1 MAVHRGID
9 EALNQLMA
17 GFPAVPPD
25 TLVPDAVY
33 AAKFNALP
41 PPQPSGAA
49 PRCRTRGRSQRKS
62 RIRTRAAKDI
72 NLIPIDAAFS

>member
-33 AAKFNALP
+33 AAKVNALP

-62 RIRTRAAKDI
+62 RIREHGLQKI
-72 NLIPIDAAFS
+72 SI